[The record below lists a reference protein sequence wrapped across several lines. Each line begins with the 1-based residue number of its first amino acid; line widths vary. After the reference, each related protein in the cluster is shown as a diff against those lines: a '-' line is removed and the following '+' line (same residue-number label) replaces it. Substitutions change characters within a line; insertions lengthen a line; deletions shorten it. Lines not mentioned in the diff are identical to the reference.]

1 MVLKCFFFFFN
12 YFSTGKFDKRDFE
25 MPIIPQTLKINN
37 MRTASA
43 KFINLHNIRKLI
55 EYSLKKICVKA
66 TLTLIVSK
74 IFMYKGS
81 WVLWLAQLGTG
92 SERVNCLQRYTGLQ
106 EMKVI
111 MKNIFTSK
119 VKSDQII
126 LLLKGILQ
134 PNMEQ
139 KVLQL

>member
-1 MVLKCFFFFFN
+1 M
-12 YFSTGKFDKRDFE
+12 
-25 MPIIPQTLKINN
+25 
-37 MRTASA
+37 
-43 KFINLHNIRKLI
+43 
-55 EYSLKKICVKA
+55 
-66 TLTLIVSK
+66 
-74 IFMYKGS
+74 
-81 WVLWLAQLGTG
+81 
-92 SERVNCLQRYTGLQ
+92 GLQ